1 MRCCRAK
8 VVEVV
13 DEGAHQAGSDKA
25 IAEQRQDAL
34 TPLPGEV
41 MQATREPSRTATR
54 PTETSAI
61 MNKLALNYLAISLLG
76 VSGSYHE
83 RVGAQDVIAKLG
95 LEPNPE
101 KGYYRQTFEDAG
113 SITNRSYST
122 AIYYLL
128 EGQAG
133 PSYWHRVT
141 DAVEIW
147 HFYAGAPLRLELSW
161 NNGTATQ
168 QQVLGSDIFRD
179 QSPQVIID
187 KGQWQR
193 ATSLGNWTLVGT
205 TVAPGFSENGYEL
218 PEPGF
223 HPDDGQQAS

>member
-1 MRCCRAK
+1 
-8 VVEVV
+8 
-13 DEGAHQAGSDKA
+13 
-25 IAEQRQDAL
+25 
-34 TPLPGEV
+34 
-41 MQATREPSRTATR
+41 
-54 PTETSAI
+54 
-61 MNKLALNYLAISLLG
+61 MNKLAITYLAMSLFR
-76 VSGSYHE
+76 VSVSYHE
-83 RVGAQDVIAKLG
+83 RVGAQDVIAKLR

-113 SITNRSYST
+113 SANNRSYST

-147 HFYAGAPLRLELSW
+147 HYYAGAPMRLELSW

-168 QQVLGSDIFRD
+168 QQLLGNDIFRN
-179 QSPQVIID
+179 QTPQVIID
-187 KGQWQR
+187 KAQWQR
-193 ATSLGNWTLVGT
+193 ATSLGDWTLVGT

-218 PEPGF
+218 PG
-223 HPDDGQQAS
+223 PDFTPDNGQQA